1 MPWDD
6 KKYIGVNTADNGVD
20 TSAVT
25 SDKDGTVLERLEY
38 VQSSLSSILIADFV
52 MSDMD
57 DFDVP
62 DADADTVR
70 WNPEY
75 ITGTEGGSADI
86 DTTTSDCLMVKV
98 DPDSSPTEARY
109 AVSHNLP
116 FYADFL
122 TVTTDMATTWGTMG
136 TTGCAAGIILS
147 KGSAYDSQNYLAI
160 ERVKSSSV
168 NRITVSGKLNNVAIS
183 STNAAITDD
192 ALAFKVS
199 RYDDVWRF
207 YYSLTP
213 YPNEVWVLVAQ
224 VEDPSVY
231 MSDQV
236 TLYYEAYSKGS
247 ADAETIKADF
257 GHFRYLV
264 GSGGGGQYITG
275 DYDSSWV
282 TANADGNVMER
293 EEYLQDMTQ
302 YLYGVADGGTVY
314 PTKVIDN
321 SILSILMT
329 KQSGGDTSDFDNST
343 DSLEMISD
351 KLGTFTG
358 DGGTDQ
364 GDSVKANQDIIIT
377 DTAPLWDTTLTG
389 ASVIS
394 GSMASFVAT
403 GGTALGTVLPA
414 STSLYDTTKQ
424 LRVVAID
431 GTTPPVANTLSD
443 ILHKD
448 GSYTYDNTT
457 DSLEAL
463 ANAIALIPA
472 ATGVGTTQIAITTE
486 DLNQAASTYDL
497 LTGTTQP
504 VILKGFS
511 IKMPTGAAGGA
522 LTSISVQTDDAT
534 PGVIFNSTTGAVANL
549 TSEAELSWTGIMR
562 INVGTKIQ
570 LTIAGGAH
578 GSEYITTITA
588 EYKAIVAGG
597 TLA

>member
-1 MPWDD
+1 ME
-6 KKYIGVNTADNGVD
+6 IINGREHYNNVALGENNSNND
-20 TSAVT
+20 FSSSSVT
-25 SDKDGTVLERLEY
+25 SNPDGSVLERLEY
-38 VQSSLSSILIADFV
+38 VQSSLSGIIIADFII
-52 MSDMD
+52 SDMD

-98 DPDSSPTEARY
+98 DPDATPTEARY
-109 AVSHNLP
+109 SVSHNLP
-116 FYADFL
+116 FYADFF

-136 TTGCAAGIILS
+136 TTGCAAGIHLS
-147 KGSAYDSQNYLAI
+147 KGSAYDNTNYLAL

-168 NRITVSGKLNNVAIS
+168 NRITVSGKLNNVAIT

-247 ADAETIKADF
+247 ADAETVQADF

-293 EEYLQDMTQ
+293 EEYIQDMTQ
-302 YLYGVADGGTVY
+302 YLYGVADGGTTS
-314 PTKVIDN
+314 PTKVLDN

-343 DSLEMISD
+343 DSLEAQSD
-351 KLGTFTG
+351 KLGGFSG
-358 DGGTDQ
+358 DGGVDQ
-364 GDSVKANQDIIIT
+364 DDSVKASLDLAHTDLDTIIT
-377 DTAPLWDTTLTG
+377 H
-389 ASVIS
+389 
-394 GSMASFVAT
+394 
-403 GGTALGTVLPA
+403 
-414 STSLYDTTKQ
+414 
-424 LRVVAID
+424 
-431 GTTPPVANTLSD
+431 LS
-443 ILHKD
+443 
-448 GSYTYDNTT
+448 
-457 DSLEAL
+457 
-463 ANAIALIPA
+463 
-472 ATGVGTTQIAITTE
+472 TGVGIEQKVVTTK
-486 DLNQAASTYDL
+486 DLNQAANTYDL
-497 LTGTTQP
+497 FTGTTQA
-504 VILKGFS
+504 VILESLSF
-511 IKMPTGAAGGA
+511 KMPAVDISGGA
-522 LTSISVQTDDAT
+522 LTSIAIQTDDAT
-534 PGVIFNSTTGAVANL
+534 VTTLISSAIGVLASL
-549 TSEAELSWTGIMR
+549 TSESEITWTGCAR

-570 LTIAGGAH
+570 LTIAGGAA
-578 GSEYITTITA
+578 GTTCAAIITA
-588 EYKAIVAGG
+588 SYKAVVAGG
-597 TLA
+597 TLVA